1 MKMKHVAL
9 GVLSA
14 AAFSLPS
21 LAMAQAKGASHWYI
35 GGGIGQADA
44 KEADDKDTSMKI
56 FGGYQIT
63 KNWGAELGYIDF
75 GKSNNA
81 GTEFKANAWEL
92 VGTGTLPLG
101 DGRFELLGK
110 AGFFRGEVKG
120 GSSNDNSVEFTYG
133 VGAAWNITPNIA
145 LRGEWQKYTDVG
157 DGRTDIDVLGINVL
171 YRFK

>member
-21 LAMAQAKGASHWYI
+21 LAMAQAKGDSHWYI
-35 GGGIGQADA
+35 GGGIGQADV

-56 FGGYQIT
+56 FGGYQIN
-63 KNWGAELGYIDF
+63 KIWGAELGYIDF
-75 GKSNNA
+75 GKTSA
-81 GTEFKANAWEL
+81 GGAEFKANAWEL

-101 DGRFELLGK
+101 DGRFGLLGK
-110 AGFFRGEVKG
+110 AGFFRGEFKG
-120 GSSNDNSVEFTYG
+120 GGSNENSVEFTYG
-133 VGAAWNITPNIA
+133 VGAVWNITQNVA

-157 DGRTDIDVLGINVL
+157 DGASDINVLGINVL